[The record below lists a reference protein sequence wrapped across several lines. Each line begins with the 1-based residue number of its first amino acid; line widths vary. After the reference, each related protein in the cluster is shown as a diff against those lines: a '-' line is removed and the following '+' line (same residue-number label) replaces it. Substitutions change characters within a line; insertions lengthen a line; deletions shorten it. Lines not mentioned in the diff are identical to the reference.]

1 MLIWLLKT
9 PTYDERRRLVS
20 WKSLLHTFPFLFA
33 CHPGKLSSFLTLFW
47 NWNSRRIYR
56 RILLLDLPPTH
67 AKIIQ
72 AKFQEER
79 ASKKGAF
86 VPLSLWPRT
95 IKSARIRPKTP
106 ERDKNALDGNENGP
120 FFTLSEWTRRSKRRR
135 HFWPLF
141 TLFLRYILP
150 FKLARP
156 NCDYLRHSGER

>member
-1 MLIWLLKT
+1 MRVPFFPVCQTQFFPRNIFFREEQEFKHSFAWQVRLPRIETSSPDDLQKQEKNPSRKIKEKKMLIWLLKT

-20 WKSLLHTFPFLFA
+20 WKSHPHTFPFLFA

-79 ASKKGAF
+79 ASKNGDF
-86 VPLSLWPRT
+86 VPLTLWPRT
-95 IKSARIRPKTP
+95 I
-106 ERDKNALDGNENGP
+106 
-120 FFTLSEWTRRSKRRR
+120 
-135 HFWPLF
+135 
-141 TLFLRYILP
+141 
-150 FKLARP
+150 
-156 NCDYLRHSGER
+156 